1 MANEATIPEF
11 LEYARKVAEKRGF
24 SYKLEDGVIE
34 LRHQSAP
41 LRLIAA
47 LQQGSLRVRLELF
60 GEIEDLVEGVEGSQ
74 DEIRSVVED
83 YLLEVEMVAEELEA
97 KARSLGLS
105 VRSEVRESIMDIL
118 DELED
123 YLELIY

>member
-24 SYKLEDGVIE
+24 SYKVEDGVIE

-97 KARSLGLS
+97 KTRSLGLS

>member
-24 SYKLEDGVIE
+24 SYKVEDGVIE